1 MDRISD
7 SSNFVVEVQS
17 DSARFLFLI
26 TWAVKTSQAVN
37 ISFPPVLLH
46 CSPHPFPPIAT
57 PTDSAVFYKRYKTAK
72 PTFGVFKYKI
82 RA

>member
-7 SSNFVVEVQS
+7 SSNFVGEVQS

-26 TWAVKTSQAVN
+26 TWAVKTSQAVSL
-37 ISFPPVLLH
+37 SFPPVLLML
-46 CSPHPFPPIAT
+46 SSSFPPIAT

>member
-7 SSNFVVEVQS
+7 SSNFVGEVQS

-37 ISFPPVLLH
+37 LSFPPASLL
-46 CSPHPFPPIAT
+46 SSSFPPIAT